1 MGVCANIIFCPSSAI
16 TDGCPWRTPHWGQH
30 WGSVHFLSKWPCPN
44 PEAKGQ
50 LRRHKKSRL
59 LAGIMFGDHVWG
71 QCAFYFKM
79 ALFKSRGKVATAP
92 S

>member
-30 WGSVHFLSKWPCPN
+30 WGSVHFISKWPCPN

-59 LAGIMFGDHVWG
+59 LAGIMFGVSVHFISKWHYLNPE
-71 QCAFYFKM
+71 AK
-79 ALFKSRGKVATAP
+79 
-92 S
+92 